1 MNSEKKFLENIAHY
15 LLEHYDDLSN
25 HTLVFP
31 NKRSALFL
39 KKYMQEELVKS
50 SARPRFMP
58 RFATMGN
65 FVSRFATRPE
75 LPRLEQLF
83 LLYDCYRRLL
93 TERGREEQLSDFDK
107 FVFWGGMIL
116 DDFDDIDRQLVNA
129 DKLFKNLKDFK
140 EINADYLD
148 DEQKRVVRQ
157 IWGETARTAAVT
169 EFWTHVSNT
178 DENSIEARFINLWEL
193 LGDLYRLFTSEL
205 HAKGF
210 DTAGGQYRDAASVIN
225 ATDKEELSKRHY
237 SFIGF
242 NDLSYSEILIFKR
255 LKDSASADF
264 FWDFD
269 SALMALAIDGYL
281 ASQMRK
287 LKSLFPMPD
296 DFEPAICETLPEIEV
311 LPVPSCIVQTKA
323 ASAVLESWEKD
334 NILGAA
340 NAIDTAV
347 ILPDENLLTP
357 LLLSVP
363 ESVPA
368 VNITMGV
375 PFNSTAFAAM
385 LHSIISM
392 QLRSRVIRDEVHYY
406 YADVIDLLSHPH
418 FQALA
423 PRAAEKIKCKIDKD
437 KLFNVNASDLCSTYP
452 ELSYLFTPVKND
464 KDHNEICLYMVNLI
478 NGLSDAL
485 KKNSKMPPGGLPE
498 IEMLNYF
505 SNGIDELNALIDAY
519 GITMSGNTYFG
530 LFERL
535 MNSRR
540 IDLQG
545 TPLRG
550 MQIMGVLETR
560 ALDFDNI
567 IILSMNENT
576 FPRKSYM
583 RTMIPNNLRI
593 GYGLNTIDR
602 QDSLYTYYFYR
613 LLSRAKRVKLIY
625 DSRTGSF
632 GAGEPSRYISQLL
645 HIAPEGVIKTK
656 NVDIQSEITST
667 VPLTV
672 IKTYDVMKE
681 LDNLRSGIGKINL
694 SATALKDYNKCR
706 LKFYLTYVKNLRGE
720 NEIKEGIPQSTYGTI
735 VHKVAELLYKPYE
748 GQELTSDIIM
758 SIRNADGFI
767 DNLVKKVILKEFYH
781 KSGIEAADNMPPEG
795 SLTASIIASYVKKM
809 LDIDAQLTPFVYKKG
824 EKEVKEPWKINDNL
838 TINFRMAID
847 RIDIIRPGH
856 LRFIDYKTGADKSR
870 PTTIEKIFQRG
881 NTEDSAIFQ
890 LLTYCLA
897 YGDIIENCSIKPL
910 VYPLRALASENK
922 IPEFKVDNQ
931 LIDDYHLIE
940 EEFRKNLFDMIEEIF
955 DKDVPFDQ
963 AEDNKSCKFCP
974 FLDLCNRTEPE
985 TYDNF

>member
-1 MNSEKKFLENIAHY
+1 
-15 LLEHYDDLSN
+15 
-25 HTLVFP
+25 
-31 NKRSALFL
+31 
-39 KKYMQEELVKS
+39 
-50 SARPRFMP
+50 
-58 RFATMGN
+58 
-65 FVSRFATRPE
+65 
-75 LPRLEQLF
+75 
-83 LLYDCYRRLL
+83 CYRRLL
-93 TERGREEQLSDFDK
+93 AERGREEQLSDFDK

-116 DDFDDIDRQLVNA
+116 DDFDDVDRQLVNA

-169 EFWTHVSNT
+169 EFWTHLNNT
-178 DENSIEARFINLWEL
+178 DEDSIETRFINLWEL
-193 LGDLYRLFTSEL
+193 LGDLYRLFTAQL

-210 DTAGGQYRDAASVIN
+210 DTAGGQYRDAAVTIN
-225 ATDKEELSKRHY
+225 NADKEDLSKRHY

-242 NDLSYSEILIFKR
+242 NDLSHSEIMIFKR
-255 LKDSASADF
+255 LKDSGAADF

-269 SALMALAIDGYL
+269 SVLMQLAIDGYL

-287 LKSLFPMPD
+287 MKTLFPMPD

-311 LPVPSCIVQTKA
+311 MPVPSCIVQTKA
-323 ASAVLESWEKD
+323 AYSVLESWEKS
-334 NILGAA
+334 NILGNA
-340 NAIDTAV
+340 NAINTAV
-347 ILPDENLLTP
+347 VLPDENLLTP
-357 LLLSVP
+357 LLLSIP
-363 ESVPA
+363 ENVPA

-392 QLRSRVIRDEVHYY
+392 QLRSRVIRGEVYYY

-418 FQALA
+418 FQAIA
-423 PRAAEKIKCKIDKD
+423 PLDAEKIKCKIDKD
-437 KLFNVNASDLCSTYP
+437 KLFNIKATDLCTTYP
-452 ELSYLFTPVKND
+452 QLAYLFTPVKND
-464 KDHNEICLYMVNLI
+464 KDHNEICRYMVNLI

-485 KKNSKMPPGGLPE
+485 RENAKTPPHGLPE
-498 IEMLNYF
+498 IDMLNYF
-505 SNGIDELNALIDAY
+505 SKGITELNNLIESY
-519 GITMSGNTYFG
+519 GITMSGNTYFS

-535 MNSRR
+535 MQSRR

-550 MQIMGVLETR
+550 MQVMGVLETR

-567 IILSMNENT
+567 IILSMNENS

-645 HIAPEGVIKTK
+645 HIAPDGVIKTK
-656 NVDIQSEITST
+656 GVDINSEITST
-667 VPLTV
+667 VPLSV
-672 IKTYDVMKE
+672 VKTDAVMKE
-681 LDNLRSGIGKINL
+681 LDNLRSGLGRNNL
-694 SATALKDYNKCR
+694 SASSLKDYHKCR
-706 LKFYLTYVKNLRGE
+706 LKFYLFYVKNLRGN
-720 NEIKEGIPQSTYGTI
+720 NEIEDGIPSSTYGTI
-735 VHKVAELLYKPYE
+735 VHKVAELLYQPYE
-748 GQELTSDIIM
+748 GKELTHEIIM
-758 SIRNADGFI
+758 SIRNANDYV
-767 DNLVKKVILKEFYH
+767 DNLVKKVILQEFYH
-781 KSGIEAADNMPPEG
+781 KSGIESIETMPPEG
-795 SLTASIIASYVKKM
+795 SLTASVISTYVKKM
-809 LDIDAQLTPFVYKKG
+809 LDIDAQLAPFVYKKG
-824 EKEVKEPWKINDNL
+824 EKKVKEPWKINDNL
-838 TINFRMAID
+838 TINFYMAID

-856 LRFIDYKTGADKSR
+856 LRFIDYKTGADKSK

-910 VYPLRALASENK
+910 VYPLRSLASENK

-931 LIDDYHLIE
+931 LIDDYHQIE
-940 EEFRKNLFDMIEEIF
+940 ESFRKNLFDMIEEIF

-963 AEDNKSCKFCP
+963 AEDNKACKFCP

-985 TYDNF
+985 TFDNF